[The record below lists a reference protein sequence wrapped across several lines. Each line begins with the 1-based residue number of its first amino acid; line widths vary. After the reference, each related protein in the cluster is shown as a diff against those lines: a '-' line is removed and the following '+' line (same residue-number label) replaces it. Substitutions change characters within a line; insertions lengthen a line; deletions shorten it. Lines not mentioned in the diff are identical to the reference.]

1 MTATKV
7 VVKFTVFL
15 VAVLDVVA
23 MGGFTARRVV
33 ISAIRASRGSSRV
46 GDARAQEGKGTGKKT
61 CLRGV
66 LAVSGARWSRGIF
79 RVRVVR
85 GVCGFRGARGV
96 RGRRCD
102 QCGNVATQQYKHT
115 PVVLCRSCWQLL
127 KRIDLEMCTEFDTL
141 NQTFNGKMVWP

>member
-23 MGGFTARRVV
+23 MGGFTARSVV

-46 GDARAQEGKGTGKKT
+46 GDAGAEEGEEIGTKK

-66 LAVSGARWSRGIF
+66 FAV
-79 RVRVVR
+79 
-85 GVCGFRGARGV
+85 
-96 RGRRCD
+96 
-102 QCGNVATQQYKHT
+102 
-115 PVVLCRSCWQLL
+115 
-127 KRIDLEMCTEFDTL
+127 
-141 NQTFNGKMVWP
+141 